1 MQKTLVAKLYRSDG
15 NEEENR
21 FEKCLEAKIN
31 RTNIFAFK
39 RFKQL
44 LIGSDFEN
52 AFPNKSLECSYF
64 MWQVKCGTVCF
75 KSQL

>member
-21 FEKCLEAKIN
+21 FEKYLEAKIN

-39 RFKQL
+39 RFK
-44 LIGSDFEN
+44 
-52 AFPNKSLECSYF
+52 
-64 MWQVKCGTVCF
+64 
-75 KSQL
+75 